1 MTIKKIFKKYSN
13 IEIELLL
20 AHVLKKP
27 KEFLYLAPERKLS
40 SYQVKS
46 LSSMVK
52 RRLNGEPVAYI
63 LGYKDFMGLRFKVNR
78 NVLIPRPE
86 TEEMVEKVVSE
97 QRLVSSKKPV
107 KILDVGTGS
116 GCIAVSL
123 ARQFQILDIKF
134 QIIASD
140 ISKAALKV
148 AKQNAKAH
156 KVKARFVL
164 SDLLNNFKGKFD
176 ILIANL
182 PYVPA
187 TDYAKLKSGLKYEPK
202 NAIFVKENG
211 LRIIKKFLKQ
221 LSQSK
226 ILNPESK
233 IYLEFDPRQKA
244 ELHKLVKKFF
254 PGWKVIFYKDFGNL
268 WRFVEIK
275 NPPA

>member
-1 MTIKKIFKKYSN
+1 MTVKQVLSKYN
-13 IEIELLL
+13 KVEIELLL

-63 LGYKDFMGLRFKVNR
+63 LGYKDFMGLRFKVNK

-86 TEEMVEKVVSE
+86 TEEMVERIMNHELRIMNHGK
-97 QRLVSSKKPV
+97 L

-123 ARQFQILDIKF
+123 AKQLQISNIKY
-134 QIIASD
+134 QITGSD

-156 KVKARFVL
+156 KVKVRFVL
-164 SDLLNNFKGKFD
+164 SDLLNNVKGKFD

-202 NAIFVKENG
+202 NAIFVKEQG
-211 LRIIKKFLKQ
+211 LYQIRRLLQQIASLKYRPS
-221 LSQSK
+221 LA
-226 ILNPESK
+226 
-233 IYLEFDPRQKA
+233 YLEFDPRQKNI
-244 ELHKLVKKFF
+244 LTSLIKKFLTK
-254 PGWKVIFYKDFGNL
+254 GQANFYKDYAGH
-268 WRFVEIK
+268 WRFVEIRFV
-275 NPPA
+275 